1 MTDMAIGLW
10 GIGLLLLSL
19 FLLGAPVG
27 FAMAIVGFLGYA
39 AISGFDTAAHMT
51 GQTLWTTFSM
61 YGLTV
66 IPLFT
71 LMGQVVFY
79 SGVNEKLYAAAY
91 NWIGHIRGGLA
102 MATIAACS
110 AFATICG
117 SNTATAAT
125 MSTVALPQMK
135 KFNYNPKLSAG
146 SVAAGSTLGVV
157 IPPSVVLIIIG
168 LSTEQSIERL
178 FYGGI
183 GAGAV
188 LTLMLIIT
196 VFVLCLVFPSW
207 GPVGPK
213 ASWKDRFRSLLGS
226 YETFLL
232 FALVILGLFLGF
244 FTAAEA
250 GAAGSLLAI
259 LLGFAQ
265 RKLSWKNFLNALRD
279 TLKASCMVITIV
291 AGAMIFG
298 KFLTKT
304 GIPHQIA
311 AGVAGLPVSHTVI
324 LLIVFGIY
332 VIGGTI
338 MDALALLMVTL
349 PIFYPLVVD
358 KLGYD
363 PLWFGVTITVI
374 TTLGAITPP
383 VGATTFV
390 VAGAAREIP
399 MKDVFKG
406 VSLFIPAYFVS
417 IGLFVFFPK
426 IITWLPGFL
435 R

>member
-1 MTDMAIGLW
+1 MTAAAIGLL
-10 GIGLLLLSL
+10 GIAVLLLSL
-19 FLLGAPVG
+19 FLMGTPVG
-27 FAMAIVGFLGYA
+27 FAMAVVGFLGYA
-39 AISGFDTAAHMT
+39 AISSFDTAAHMV

-79 SGVNEKLYAAAY
+79 SGVNEKLYTAAY

-110 AFATICG
+110 AFSTICG

-135 KFNYNPKLSAG
+135 KFKYDPKLSAG
-146 SVAAGSTLGVV
+146 AVASGSTLGVV

-168 LSTEQSIERL
+168 LSTEQSIEKL

-183 GAGAV
+183 GAGGL
-188 LTLMLIIT
+188 LTLLLVGT
-196 VFVLCLVFPSW
+196 VYLLCVFFPSW
-207 GPVGPK
+207 GPVGPR

-232 FALVILGLFLGF
+232 FAIVILGLFLGY

-259 LLGFAQ
+259 LLGFLQ
-265 RKLSWKNFLNALRD
+265 KKLTWKNFINALRD

-298 KFLTKT
+298 KFLTRT

-311 AGVAGLPVSHTVI
+311 ACVGSLPISKTLI
-324 LLIVFGIY
+324 LLIIFLIY

-338 MDALALLMVTL
+338 MDALALLIVTL
-349 PIFYPLVVD
+349 PIFFPLVVD
-358 KLGYD
+358 QLGYD
-363 PLWFGVTITVI
+363 PLWFGVAITVI

-390 VAGAAREIP
+390 VAGSARDVP

-406 VSLFIPAYFVS
+406 VSFFIPAYVIS
-417 IGLFVFFPK
+417 IGLYILFPK
-426 IITWLPGFL
+426 IITWLPGL
-435 R
+435 LK

>member
-1 MTDMAIGLW
+1 MTETMIGII
-10 GIGLLLLSL
+10 GIVTLLLGL
-19 FLLGAPVG
+19 FLMGSPVG
-27 FAMAIVGFLGYA
+27 FAMAVVGFHGYA
-39 AISGFDTAAHMT
+39 AISNFDAAAHMT

-71 LMGQVVFY
+71 LMGQIVFY
-79 SGVNEKLYAAAY
+79 SGVNEKLYHAAY
-91 NWIGHIRGGLA
+91 NWVGHIRGGLA

-125 MSTVALPQMK
+125 MSTVALPEMK
-135 KFNYNPKLSAG
+135 KFGYNPRLSTGA
-146 SVAAGSTLGVV
+146 VASGSTLGVV

-168 LSTEQSIERL
+168 LSTEQSIEKL

-183 GAGAV
+183 GAGLLLTV
-188 LTLMLIIT
+188 LLMAT
-196 VFVLCLVFPSW
+196 VMVICLVCPTW
-207 GPVGPK
+207 GPTGPK
-213 ASWKDRFRSLLGS
+213 ASWKDRLISLGGA
-226 YETFLL
+226 YETILL
-232 FALVILGLFLGF
+232 FLMVILGLFFGY

-250 GAAGSLLAI
+250 GAAGAFLAI
-259 LLGFAQ
+259 VVGLLQ
-265 RKLSWKNFLNALRD
+265 RKLSWKNFLNAIRD

-298 KFLTKT
+298 KFLTRT
-304 GIPHQIA
+304 GIPHALASGI
-311 AGVAGLPVSHTVI
+311 GDLPIPKVMI
-324 LLIVFGIY
+324 LFIIFALY
-332 VIGGTI
+332 VLGGTI
-338 MDALALLMVTL
+338 MDALAMLLVTL

-390 VAGAAREIP
+390 VAGSAKEIP
-399 MKDVFKG
+399 MNDVFKG
-406 VSLFIPAYFVS
+406 VSLFVPAY
-417 IGLFVFFPK
+417 ILCIILLLVFPQV
-426 IITWLPGFL
+426 ITWLPGL
-435 R
+435 LK